1 MTKEQFIEFIS
12 DTYNTAPDYPFDDPN
27 IIVFRH
33 RDNRKWFGIIMTIP
47 KRKINIAQ
55 EGNTEI
61 VNLKCAQEIIDSLWD
76 EQGIYPAYHMSKKH
90 WISVALNEDVSIDT
104 IKWLTNISYD
114 LTKKLYNSKRS

>member
-1 MTKEQFIEFIS
+1 MTKEQFIEVIS
-12 DTYNTAPDYPFDDPN
+12 DTYKTAPDYPFDDPN

-55 EGNTEI
+55 EGNIDI

>member
-55 EGNTEI
+55 EGNMDI

>member
-12 DTYNTAPDYPFDDPN
+12 DTYTTAPDYPFDDPN

-55 EGNTEI
+55 EGNIDI